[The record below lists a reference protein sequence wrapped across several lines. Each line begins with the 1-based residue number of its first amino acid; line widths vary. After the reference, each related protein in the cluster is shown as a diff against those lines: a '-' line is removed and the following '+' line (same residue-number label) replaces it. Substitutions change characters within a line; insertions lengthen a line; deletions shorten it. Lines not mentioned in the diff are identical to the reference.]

1 MERRRVGL
9 IDLETKELLQEIRPK
24 TKQQLLYG
32 AKKNAIREYRSN
44 GGRNFIA
51 CFPQELRKINHEI
64 TLIEAGAAMR
74 LLGYLRWNENG
85 RLIDKGKSLTVKD
98 LSKIF
103 GKGLTATKDILKR
116 LESFDLVGRA
126 RDGKSNA
133 FFINPRFFQ
142 FGGGTK
148 TKDYTK
154 LFIVKS
160 RNLVEE
166 LSIQEAG
173 LLWKVIPYFHFATY
187 YLCEN
192 YTEKDAQIIRHMSRE
207 TLASHIGHDRK
218 TVGKLMSGLNKK
230 GAVLITQANGSRR
243 YLINPD
249 LIYRKILD
257 KDVYTRSV
265 RELFKQHEE
274 LINKER

>member
-1 MERRRVGL
+1 
-9 IDLETKELLQEIRPK
+9 
-24 TKQQLLYG
+24 
-32 AKKNAIREYRSN
+32 
-44 GGRNFIA
+44 
-51 CFPQELRKINHEI
+51 
-64 TLIEAGAAMR
+64 MR
-74 LLGYLRWNENG
+74 LLGYLRWKENG
-85 RLIDKGKSLTVKD
+85 RLIDCGKSLNIKD
-98 LSKIF
+98 LAKIF
-103 GKGLTATKDILKR
+103 GRGSTATKSIINR
-116 LESFDLVGRA
+116 LEAFELVSKA
-126 RDGKSNA
+126 RDGRSNA

-142 FGGGTK
+142 FGGEIH

-207 TLASHIGHDRK
+207 TLAYHIGHDRK

-230 GAVLITQANGSRR
+230 GAVLISKQTDQEDISS
-243 YLINPD
+243 IQ
-249 LIYRKILD
+249 ILF
-257 KDVYTRSV
+257 TARILG
-265 RELFKQHEE
+265 RM
-274 LINKER
+274 